1 MIKIENFDNVQYSG
15 ISYGG
20 HGGSKK
26 GIILDG
32 EKWFLKYPKSTKSMD
47 VSGLSYTTTPLSEYI
62 GSHIYEI
69 LGIDVHETKIGIA
82 NDKVVVACKD
92 FLNSSEVIF
101 DYNSIKNEYDENYEK
116 ELEEISSS
124 ISQNDNFEEV
134 VFVTEK
140 NMYFIN
146 NPKFKER
153 FWDMFIVDA
162 FISNNDRNEGNWGL
176 VLDKATKKLRIPPV
190 FDNGAAFYNKSNDEK
205 IESIL
210 IDEVKFKQVVYD
222 SSVSIYKLNDKPMN
236 PLKYIES
243 MENIDCNKALIR
255 IFQNIDL
262 VKIKKLFDEIPNTYN
277 GLIIMTDL
285 QKELYYKMLEYRY
298 NKVFKPVYDN
308 LINSR

>member
-1 MIKIENFDNVQYSG
+1 MIKIENFDNVDYSG

-26 GIILDG
+26 GIIINK
-32 EKWFLKYPKSTKSMD
+32 EKWFLKYPKSTKSMN
-47 VSGLSYTTTPLSEYI
+47 VEGLSYTTTPLSEYI

-69 LGIDVHETKIGIA
+69 LGIDVHDTKLGIA
-82 NDKVVVACKD
+82 NNKVVVACKD

-124 ISQNDNFEEV
+124 ISENDNFEEV
-134 VFVTEK
+134 IFVTKK

-146 NPKFKER
+146 NPKLEER

-162 FISNNDRNEGNWGL
+162 FISNNDRNESNWGL
-176 VLDKATKKLRIPPV
+176 VLDKATKTLRIPPV
-190 FDNGAAFYNKSNDEK
+190 FDNGASFFNKSNDEK

-210 IDEVKFKQVVYD
+210 NNDVKFKQVAYD

-243 MENIDCNKALIR
+243 MTNNDCNEALVRIFKNIDMDRIR
-255 IFQNIDL
+255 L
-262 VKIKKLFDEIPNTYN
+262 LFHDIPNTYN
-277 GLIIMTDL
+277 DLVIMSDL
-285 QKELYYKMLEYRY
+285 QKKLYYKILEYRY
-298 NKVFKPVYDN
+298 NEIFKKVYN
-308 LINSR
+308 SLINSR